1 MTSFADPSPRNR
13 SVREGARRRSAP
25 GLLLVAALLA
35 LPLAGVFDLGLSA
48 RSSNEIPPARVCMVD
63 VIRVFDNA
71 PQLAQIEASLNERQD
86 ELQALAESLR
96 AELKRIE
103 GELGLLQKGHPEY
116 LAKERELNAKQADF
130 RFQSEQWKEELERRF
145 VDARDGLLA
154 QIRAVV
160 QTVCDQEGF
169 DIVVQRDF
177 RLPETPVVWS
187 VGFYVRPEYD
197 ITDRV
202 IAALE

>member
-1 MTSFADPSPRNR
+1 MTPFADPSPRNR
-13 SVREGARRRSAP
+13 SVRVGARRRSAP